1 MAVPRKHTS
10 NQQSD
15 SEDEGGFSV
24 TSDDDVS
31 DDDASNDGAPGGD
44 APVDMAYTLTIKTKR
59 VADPVRSAKLI
70 VKKAYMAEKG
80 NVKDSTIQNY
90 ASRLVKWDIP
100 GAFSMAG
107 FYTERYDI
115 KRDRY
120 LPPLELQRLIFLDRG
135 VVRAKGQGGLD
146 CGVRPVDTE
155 PIGESGSPDEIQG
168 G

>member
-24 TSDDDVS
+24 TSDDD
-31 DDDASNDGAPGGD
+31 ASNYGAPGDD

-59 VADPVRSAKLI
+59 VADP
-70 VKKAYMAEKG
+70 
-80 NVKDSTIQNY
+80 
-90 ASRLVKWDIP
+90 IP